1 MDSLMWMKLSVLA
14 QAQGSEQTNWNPLL
28 CFGVVCFL
36 IFLGFIE
43 ANFGYTKKVFAD
55 EEEALSTIEMRLRA
69 AHRHGIYFGL
79 AIIII
84 LLFFS

>member
-1 MDSLMWMKLSVLA
+1 MDLLIWMKIIVLA
-14 QAQGSEQTNWNPLL
+14 QAQGSEQTTWIPLL
-28 CFGVVCFL
+28 GFGVLCFL
-36 IFLGFIE
+36 IFFGFIE
-43 ANFGYTKKVFAD
+43 VNFGYTKKVFAD